1 MKISAMLIYNIL
13 QFQTQSGIVLF
24 DFVDRYSLKK
34 ISRVPPVF
42 FSAAINLCNAFPKAY
57 YVQSFRFFKRAENAS
72 HCLYTVNWLIDL

>member
-34 ISRVPPVF
+34 IPRVASVF
-42 FSAAINLCNAFPKAY
+42 FSAAINLCNAFSKAY
-57 YVQSFRFFKRAENAS
+57 YVQSSRFFKLAENAF
-72 HCLYTVNWLIDL
+72 HCLFTVN